1 MTVDG
6 NQNYRQTYSQYM
18 QVEDGTS
25 MSEVCRWKPDGS
37 GSCRTLRAL
46 RVQQPSVLNEFFS
59 ELQYSPAFGRENRKF
74 AGGVSKYAKF
84 RHFLAHTVV

>member
-46 RVQQPSVLNEFFS
+46 RVSVSQPGAASLTEI
-59 ELQYSPAFGRENRKF
+59 A
-74 AGGVSKYAKF
+74 
-84 RHFLAHTVV
+84 